1 MSIKS
6 VKPSGGS
13 PVFCLPAVLA
23 AAGLP
28 WTLGDQPQNRNQP
41 QVHRALDALSP
52 PDAVSR
58 ARLRMKVS
66 EALVRPVS

>member
-6 VKPSGGS
+6 VKPSGGWAIFVS
-13 PVFCLPAVLA
+13 STPLA

-41 QVHRALDALSP
+41 QVHRALNALSRSIP
-52 PDAVSR
+52 CSAL
-58 ARLRMKVS
+58 AR
-66 EALVRPVS
+66 E